1 MCGRGSLLLF
11 FPYILLLWFSSP
23 GSKLPLSFLFLL
35 LAAVLSL
42 SLSLSLSFFS
52 DYFPFPG
59 LFFSFS
65 PLRVSRSGD
74 AATLARLTNVES
86 SLFPSSDQQR
96 ADSLDLGVWKW
107 PSAIVGTQGCLEGG
121 CWPVLVPRE
130 THGSL
135 LGVGFWP
142 LVDDGKPVGRIVI
155 KSPNPTKL
163 TDSLW
168 GKIHLREKKRGIT
181 YTARPHGGISNS

>member
-1 MCGRGSLLLF
+1 MDVAPF
-11 FPYILLLWFSSP
+11 FCFSRISCCFGLVP
-23 GSKLPLSFLFLL
+23 RDQNFHCPSFFFSWLQSCLCHSHF
-35 LAAVLSL
+35 LSL
-42 SLSLSLSFFS
+42 FFS

-65 PLRVSRSGD
+65 PLRVSRSGN

-121 CWPVLVPRE
+121 CWPVLVRRE

-155 KSPNPTKL
+155 KSPNPTQL

-168 GKIHLREKKRGIT
+168 GRIHLRKRKRGIT